1 MEYVINAAN
10 NSSIK
15 NIHKTKQLVIFF
27 FKFLLIK
34 LYISSCVSF
43 FFNSNYIKVCN
54 KKCVLYNQKVLI
66 LNFECRNNYPVVKCT
81 YCRAEF
87 QQNSKGSTS
96 SICAKCA
103 QNVKHYGKPTA
114 CENCSVLAAF
124 IGNRCQRCVNS
135 EKKWGPPLVCE
146 QCKLKCAFDRPERR
160 KVDGKLMCWLCDQAY
175 KRVLA
180 KTRKSQD
187 LILKTSRSSSSIL
200 DSSSKSNTPTNN
212 GQNFTSNQVLTS
224 SSSFE
229 GMTVLE
235 RLTKLATSGGSSRGN
250 TPPVDAKQEGE
261 NRLADKV
268 PSAGEEDIKDE
279 KDKQRSHNRHHHRK
293 HHHHHHR
300 TSHSKRHHQKEEEE
314 TTDAKKQKSEKN
326 STNGVTASS
335 STSAAAISTPKSTGS
350 TISETGM
357 DTATSENVILIT
369 QLREQIESL
378 KKQMSTKDQQLLE
391 KDKKITELKAQMYE
405 SDKEFRSKVQAMQRG
420 HATAIETL
428 QIKNRELTRQVSS
441 LTKSKKTVEPSSLSL
456 NQLLQG

>member
-1 MEYVINAAN
+1 MAALF
-10 NSSIK
+10 SCTK
-15 NIHKTKQLVIFF
+15 CHKRYPFDELSQGEQLC
-27 FKFLLIK
+27 K
-34 LYISSCVSF
+34 
-43 FFNSNYIKVCN
+43 
-54 KKCVLYNQKVLI
+54 
-66 LNFECRNNYPVVKCT
+66 ECRNNYPTVKCT

-135 EKKWGPPLVCE
+135 EKKWGPPMVCE

-187 LILKTSRSSSSIL
+187 IILKTSRSSSSLI
-200 DSSSKSNTPTNN
+200 DTSSKSNTPTNN
-212 GQNFTSNQVLTS
+212 GEKFSSNQPS
-224 SSSFE
+224 SGSFE

-250 TPPVDAKQEGE
+250 TPPVEAKQEGE
-261 NRLADKV
+261 NRSVEKV
-268 PSAGEEDIKDE
+268 GSAGEEDIKEDKE
-279 KDKQRSHNRHHHRK
+279 KPRSHNRHHHRK

-300 TSHSKRHHQKEEEE
+300 SSHSKRHHQKEEEE
-314 TTDAKKQKSEKN
+314 SSDAKKQKAEKN
-326 STNGVTASS
+326 STNGVTAPANP
-335 STSAAAISTPKSTGS
+335 AAAATVSTPKSSGS

-378 KKQMSTKDQQLLE
+378 KKQMSNKDQQLLE

-441 LTKSKKTVEPSSLSL
+441 LTKSKKSVEPTSLTLGTS
-456 NQLLQG
+456 

>member
-1 MEYVINAAN
+1 MAALF
-10 NSSIK
+10 SCTK
-15 NIHKTKQLVIFF
+15 CHKRYPFDELSQGEQLC
-27 FKFLLIK
+27 KD
-34 LYISSCVSF
+34 
-43 FFNSNYIKVCN
+43 
-54 KKCVLYNQKVLI
+54 
-66 LNFECRNNYPVVKCT
+66 CRNNYPTVKCT

-87 QQNSKGSTS
+87 MQNSKGSTS

-135 EKKWGPPLVCE
+135 EKKWGPPMVCE

-180 KTRKSQD
+180 KTRKTQD
-187 LILKTSRSSSSIL
+187 MVLKPSKSSSSLL

-212 GQNFTSNQVLTS
+212 GQNFTSNQALTS
-224 SSSFE
+224 SASFE

-235 RLTKLATSGGSSRGN
+235 RLTRLATSGGSSRGN
-250 TPPVDAKQEGE
+250 TPPVELKQEGE
-261 NRLADKV
+261 NRLAEKASNFLDRV
-268 PSAGEEDIKDE
+268 TSAEEEDSKDDKE
-279 KDKQRSHNRHHHRK
+279 KHRPHNRHHRK

-300 TSHSKRHHQKEEEE
+300 SHSKRRHSKEEDEGS
-314 TTDAKKQKSEKN
+314 DVKKPKSEKN
-326 STNGVTASS
+326 SANGVTAAA
-335 STSAAAISTPKSTGS
+335 TSAAAVSTPKSTGS
-350 TISETGM
+350 TISEAGL

-378 KKQMSTKDQQLLE
+378 KKQMSGKDQQLLE

-420 HATAIETL
+420 HATAIEAL

-441 LTKSKKTVEPSSLSL
+441 LTKSKKSVETSSLNLGAS
-456 NQLLQG
+456 

>member
-1 MEYVINAAN
+1 MAALF
-10 NSSIK
+10 SCTK
-15 NIHKTKQLVIFF
+15 CHKRYPFDELSQGEQLC
-27 FKFLLIK
+27 KD
-34 LYISSCVSF
+34 
-43 FFNSNYIKVCN
+43 
-54 KKCVLYNQKVLI
+54 
-66 LNFECRNNYPVVKCT
+66 CRNNYPVVKCT

-187 LILKTSRSSSSIL
+187 LVLKPSKSSSSLL

-212 GQNFTSNQVLTS
+212 GQAFLANQGLS
-224 SSSFE
+224 SSASFE

-235 RLTKLATSGGSSRGN
+235 RLTRLATSGGSSRGN
-250 TPPVDAKQEGE
+250 TPPVEAKQEGGE
-261 NRLADKV
+261 NRLAEKATNFQERSSSVEDEEVKEDK
-268 PSAGEEDIKDE
+268 E
-279 KDKQRSHNRHHHRK
+279 KLRSHNRHHHRK

-300 TSHSKRHHQKEEEE
+300 SHSKRRHSKEEDESG
-314 TTDAKKQKSEKN
+314 DVKKQKSEKN
-326 STNGVTASS
+326 SANGVAATA
-335 STSAAAISTPKSTGS
+335 AVSTPKSTGS
-350 TISETGM
+350 NISETGV
-357 DTATSENVILIT
+357 DTAASENVILIT

-378 KKQMSTKDQQLLE
+378 KKLMAGKDQQLLE

-405 SDKEFRSKVQAMQRG
+405 NDKEFRSKVQALQRG

-428 QIKNRELTRQVSS
+428 QIKNREMTRQIAS
-441 LTKSKKTVEPSSLSL
+441 LTKNKKTVEPSSLNLGAS
-456 NQLLQG
+456 